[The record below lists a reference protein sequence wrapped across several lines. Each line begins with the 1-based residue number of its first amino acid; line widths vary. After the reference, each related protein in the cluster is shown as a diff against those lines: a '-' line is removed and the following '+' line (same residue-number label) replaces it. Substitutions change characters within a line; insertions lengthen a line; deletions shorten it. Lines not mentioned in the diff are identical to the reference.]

1 MLLKYNLGGLPGSVA
16 SEGGYLS
23 QEAEQPWKAT
33 VQHALSFGSV
43 LRVMLSLSLLDS

>member
-23 QEAEQPWKAT
+23 RRQSNPGKLLFS
-33 VQHALSFGSV
+33 VLCFGSGLGV
-43 LRVMLSLSLLDS
+43 YRIKD

>member
-23 QEAEQPWKAT
+23 RRQSNPGRLQ
-33 VQHALSFGSV
+33 LSMLLV
-43 LRVMLSLSLLDS
+43 LVVC

>member
-23 QEAEQPWKAT
+23 RRQSNPGRLR
-33 VQHALSFGSV
+33 LSMLLV
-43 LRVMLSLSLLDS
+43 LVVC